1 MSSTISKA
9 ETSSFCQRL
18 EWIQEKAL
26 SMMPDYMVED
36 YEDFKAMYIDKE
48 KTL

>member
-1 MSSTISKA
+1 MSLIISKA
-9 ETSSFCQRL
+9 ENLSSCQRL

-36 YEDFKAMYIDKE
+36 YEDFKSVYMDKE